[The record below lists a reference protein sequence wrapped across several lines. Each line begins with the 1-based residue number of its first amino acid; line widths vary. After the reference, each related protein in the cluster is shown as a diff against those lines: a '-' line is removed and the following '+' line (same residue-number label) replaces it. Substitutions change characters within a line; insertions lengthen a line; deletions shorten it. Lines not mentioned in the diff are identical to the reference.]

1 MFGVSLTRHQLSL
14 VLFFKKFDSLLC
26 FLSSR
31 ERTASALSLKGCK
44 HEAKVFK
51 NARSRVIARSN
62 RNNWIYRILFLDSPW
77 SLYIYLTS
85 KDVIYVNF
93 ATPNFVYQNLAISP
107 ISPNGDLR
115 PYLDSL
121 LLTYARPAHRAGE
134 ILLKKCIWS
143 CFLTKQK
150 IAFRAQPGGGRKNR
164 GPHIK
169 NDQRTVLIRL
179 LQRITLET
187 TISQSLERK
196 CIPRIRE
203 QNLLIELR
211 HSHINRLRHHFRRG
225 AARRTKNVAGG
236 SRCAKY
242 EDL

>member
-1 MFGVSLTRHQLSL
+1 MDVKPP
-14 VLFFKKFDSLLC
+14 FFP
-26 FLSSR
+26 
-31 ERTASALSLKGCK
+31 
-44 HEAKVFK
+44 
-51 NARSRVIARSN
+51 NARN
-62 RNNWIYRILFLDSPW
+62 
-77 SLYIYLTS
+77 
-85 KDVIYVNF
+85 K
-93 ATPNFVYQNLAISP
+93 
-107 ISPNGDLR
+107 DLR

-121 LLTYARPAHRAGE
+121 LLTYARPAHRAGQ
-134 ILLKKCIWS
+134 ILLRKFIWS
-143 CFLTKQK
+143 CFVAKQRICLT
-150 IAFRAQPGGGRKNR
+150 RAAGWGRKNR

-169 NDQRTVLIRL
+169 NDQRNVLIRL